1 MEARRVVVSKGA
13 DGKGK
18 VRSDGFAPRAV
29 DYASVPGFASALL
42 WSTPASPAVG
52 ASVLAADAT
61 PEVNFVPG
69 PGETRLM
76 MVTFPPDAVMMR
88 SDFDPA
94 AFGAEFAQKA
104 PGLAERFEMDSPG
117 MHTTDSID
125 YDVVLDG
132 EITLELD
139 DGKEV
144 VLRRQDVCVQHGTRH
159 AWRNKTDKPAT
170 LLFVLIGAA
179 RK

>member
-1 MEARRVVVSKGA
+1 MKVRRVVVSNGA
-13 DGKGK
+13 DGKSK
-18 VRSDGFAPRAV
+18 VQSDGFAPRAA
-29 DYASVPGFASALL
+29 DYASLPGYGDALL
-42 WSTPASPAVG
+42 WSTPAAPSVG
-52 ASVLAADAT
+52 ASVPAVDAT
-61 PEVNFVPG
+61 PEVKFVAG

-76 MVTFPPDAVMMR
+76 MVTFPPEAQMMR
-88 SDFDPA
+88 ADFDPA
-94 AFGAEFAQKA
+94 AFGAEFVQKA
-104 PGLAERFEMDSPG
+104 PGLAERFEMDHPG

-139 DGKEV
+139 GGKEV
-144 VLRRQDVCVQHGTRH
+144 VLKRNDVCVQHGTRH

-170 LLFVLIGAA
+170 MLFVLIGAA

>member
-1 MEARRVVVSKGA
+1 MKIRRVVVSNGA
-13 DGKGK
+13 DGKSK
-18 VRSDGFAPRAV
+18 VQSDGLAPRAA
-29 DYASVPGFASALL
+29 DYKSVPGFASALL
-42 WSTPASPAVG
+42 WSTPAAPAVG
-52 ASVLAADAT
+52 APVAAADAT
-61 PEVNFVPG
+61 PEVTFVPG

-94 AFGAEFAQKA
+94 AFGAEFGQNA

-139 DGKEV
+139 GGKEV
-144 VLRRQDVCVQHGTRH
+144 VLKRNDVCVQHGTRH

-170 LLFVLIGAA
+170 MLFVLIGAA

>member
-1 MEARRVVVSKGA
+1 MKVRRVVVSNGA
-13 DGKGK
+13 GGKSQVQTDG
-18 VRSDGFAPRAV
+18 VAPRAV
-29 DYASVPGFASALL
+29 EYRSVPGFASALL
-42 WSTPASPAVG
+42 WSTPAAPEVG
-52 ASVLAADAT
+52 AAVPVADAT

-76 MVTFPPDAVMMR
+76 TVTFPPDSVMMR
-88 SDFDPA
+88 ADFDPA
-94 AFGAEFAQKA
+94 AFGAEFGQNA
-104 PGLAERFEMDSPG
+104 PGLAERFEMEAPG

-139 DGKEV
+139 GGKEV
-144 VLRRQDVCVQHGTRH
+144 VLRRHDVCVQHGTRH

-170 LLFVLIGAA
+170 LLFVLVGAA
-179 RK
+179 RR

>member
-1 MEARRVVVSKGA
+1 MKVRRVVVSNGA

-18 VRSDGFAPRAV
+18 VMSDSPAPRAHQ
-29 DYASVPGFASALL
+29 YRSVAGFASALL
-42 WSTPASPAVG
+42 WSTTASPTVG
-52 ASVLAADAT
+52 ASVPAADGT
-61 PEVNFVPG
+61 PEVTYVPG

-76 MVTFPPDAVMMR
+76 MVTFPPDSVMMR

-94 AFGAEFAQKA
+94 AFGAEFAQNA
-104 PGLAERFEMDSPG
+104 PGLAERFEMDAPG

-139 DGKEV
+139 DGKEL
-144 VLRRQDVCVQHGTRH
+144 VLARHDVCVQHGTRH
-159 AWRNKTDKPAT
+159 AWRNKTERPAT
-170 LLFVLIGAA
+170 MLFVLLGAQ
-179 RK
+179 RR

>member
-1 MEARRVVVSKGA
+1 MKVRRVVVSNGA
-13 DGKGK
+13 GGKSQ
-18 VRSDGFAPRAV
+18 VQSDGVAPRAV
-29 DYASVPGFASALL
+29 EYRSVPGFASALL
-42 WSTPASPAVG
+42 WSTPAAAKVG
-52 ASVLAADAT
+52 AAVPVSDPT

-76 MVTFPPDAVMMR
+76 TVTFPPDSVMMR
-88 SDFDPA
+88 ADFDPA
-94 AFGAEFAQKA
+94 AFGAEFAQNA
-104 PGLAERFEMDSPG
+104 PGLAERFEMDAPG

-139 DGKEV
+139 GGKEV
-144 VLRRQDVCVQHGTRH
+144 VLRRHDVCVQHGTRH

-170 LLFVLIGAA
+170 LLFVLVGAA
-179 RK
+179 RA